1 MDDDEDEKS
10 IRLFFTF
17 PTGEGK
23 SPNYDF
29 GDQFISQLL
38 QGLLGQLFSPD
49 TQANEK
55 KGTLTTADDLKVEH

>member
-1 MDDDEDEKS
+1 MAFFDTCTIARGRTLDEQEFLSRFVDDDEDEKS

-29 GDQFISQLL
+29 GISSYRNCCR
-38 QGLLGQLFSPD
+38 GF
-49 TQANEK
+49 
-55 KGTLTTADDLKVEH
+55 